1 MNRHMS
7 NMIFIILILILVISV
22 VVVVKLAPSIDLEFT
37 DTNENIAG
45 AAVKSDDGFS
55 GSDSTKSSKSW
66 DDLLNDVGKD

>member
-7 NMIFIILILILVISV
+7 NMVFIILVLILVIGV

-37 DTNENIAG
+37 NSDDDIAG
-45 AAVKSDDGFS
+45 AAVKSDS

-66 DDLLNDVGKD
+66 DDLLKDID